1 MDSYR
6 IIAAPSEGQY
16 TEKRSRFL
24 AFARPIASEEEA
36 RAIVK
41 DFQNRYHDARHVC
54 FAYVLGTD
62 AEVFRAN
69 DGGEPS
75 GTAGRPILGQIRSLE
90 LTNVLVVVVRYFGG
104 IQLGAANLGVAYKT
118 AARAALDAAEVRE
131 EIVRQRLRVE
141 VPYADVDV
149 VMRTLKKPNVR
160 LLAPEYTATSSIL
173 TAEIPRSEWESM
185 RAAIAKIHTAKI
197 FDED

>member
-185 RAAIAKIHTAKI
+185 RAAVAKIHTAKI
-197 FDED
+197 FDEA

>member
-131 EIVRQRLRVE
+131 EYCAPKASRRSALRRRGCRDANAE
-141 VPYADVDV
+141 KAE
-149 VMRTLKKPNVR
+149 R
-160 LLAPEYTATSSIL
+160 ATAGTGIYGHFEHSDGRNS
-173 TAEIPRSEWESM
+173 
-185 RAAIAKIHTAKI
+185 AK
-197 FDED
+197 